1 MFAFGVIRFK
11 MFKIWC
17 DVCYYVSCFRDIGS
31 HVLHRIKM
39 SRNYF
44 EFRKYSTFAISQ
56 CMHFCFIG
64 QSGAKILNITTQ
76 GGKIIS
82 TGAGRNPNV
91 VTVNPKTLQL
101 HAVKT
106 PGSKHGKKLDLFLS
120 SF

>member
-17 DVCYYVSCFRDIGS
+17 DVCYYVSCFREIGS

-44 EFRKYSTFAISQ
+44 EFTFAISQ

-106 PGSKHGKKLDLFLS
+106 PGSKHGKKLYLFLS

>member
-1 MFAFGVIRFK
+1 MK
-11 MFKIWC
+11 N
-17 DVCYYVSCFRDIGS
+17 
-31 HVLHRIKM
+31 H
-39 SRNYF
+39 NYF
-44 EFRKYSTFAISQ
+44 SKKKKKSFLL
-56 CMHFCFIG
+56 
-64 QSGAKILNITTQ
+64 KILNITTQ

-106 PGSKHGKKLDLFLS
+106 PGSKHGKKLYLFLS

>member
-1 MFAFGVIRFK
+1 
-11 MFKIWC
+11 
-17 DVCYYVSCFRDIGS
+17 
-31 HVLHRIKM
+31 M

-44 EFRKYSTFAISQ
+44 EFTFAISQ

-106 PGSKHGKKLDLFLS
+106 PGSKHGKKLYLFCLLFKLHWIVHFS
-120 SF
+120 NVRIRNSIKIFQAKPMNIYVKNID